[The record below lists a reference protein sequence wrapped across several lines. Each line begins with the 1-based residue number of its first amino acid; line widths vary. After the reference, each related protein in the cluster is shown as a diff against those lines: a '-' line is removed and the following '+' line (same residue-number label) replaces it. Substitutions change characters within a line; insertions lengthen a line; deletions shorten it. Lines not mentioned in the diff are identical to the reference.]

1 MKNNNLTDSFIIG
14 HFNQKIVNEL
24 LKFNKGIKL
33 KNIISDGLFLYSV
46 NKFPEIKNK
55 VSQMTI
61 KRNLT
66 KIRSEINNVLNITY
80 VLIYARLYNLYLN
93 KKSSEFV
100 YSNNNVKSILTE
112 LENITLYD
120 KFNDT
125 RIRFVLKE
133 NQIEIYANK
142 ELIQQYINHLLE
154 ENKQAFVISKKMD
167 ENFYNNI

>member
-1 MKNNNLTDSFIIG
+1 MKNNNLNWIHLLSGILIK
-14 HFNQKIVNEL
+14 KIVNEL

-80 VLIYARLYNLYLN
+80 
-93 KKSSEFV
+93 
-100 YSNNNVKSILTE
+100 
-112 LENITLYD
+112 
-120 KFNDT
+120 
-125 RIRFVLKE
+125 
-133 NQIEIYANK
+133 
-142 ELIQQYINHLLE
+142 
-154 ENKQAFVISKKMD
+154 
-167 ENFYNNI
+167 